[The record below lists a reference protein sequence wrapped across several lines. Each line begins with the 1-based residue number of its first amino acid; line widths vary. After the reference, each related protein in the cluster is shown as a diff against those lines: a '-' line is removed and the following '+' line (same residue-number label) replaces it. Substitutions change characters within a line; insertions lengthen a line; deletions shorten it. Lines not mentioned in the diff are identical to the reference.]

1 MIVFCLNHGI
11 GGKNQIIKQGGEEKK
26 QKEQKGCVDI
36 YYFWGR
42 AGNMPAFDDET
53 FGDEA
58 FGDETFG
65 DEAFGDETFGDEAFG
80 DETFGE
86 EVCVGMSGK
95 TVESLLGQFVY

>member
-11 GGKNQIIKQGGEEKK
+11 GGKNQIIKQGGEEQK

-65 DEAFGDETFGDEAFG
+65 
-80 DETFGE
+80 E
-86 EVCVGMSGK
+86 EVCDGVSGK
-95 TVESLLGQFVY
+95 NVESLLGQFVY